1 MKRIIAVA
9 AALALGLALSAQTR
23 WLDPLQNG
31 GGVQGQGWSELNQ
44 TYFRLPDRAEEVV
57 PGSVWG
63 LSRQSAGLNL
73 VFMTDA
79 KTLTVKFKVK
89 GGLAMYHM
97 PSTGV
102 SGIDLYAVDRD
113 GNKRWCSPRFTA
125 TLSKE
130 GCEYVYDNIT
140 MFPESGCQYEYH
152 MYLGLYNGVESLEIG
167 VPEDAQISFCP
178 SSIEKPLVVYGTSI
192 AQGACASR
200 PGNCWTGI
208 LDRELDHPVVNLGFS
223 GSGRLEPEVVGM
235 IGEIDAAMF
244 IIDCLPNL
252 ADPQYNVTDLV
263 YNAVAQLRESHDC
276 PILLVEHSG
285 YMGEDANLQLS
296 RHRPAN
302 SQQRKAYNDLLAD
315 GFKNIYYLTHE
326 EIGLGMDGM
335 VEGVHPNDLGMRR
348 QADAVEKKVKEILRE
363 NTVAYQPCIQNRD
376 MTAPSWT
383 RHQQALKDVAAANPR
398 TVVLG
403 DSAAEISLKK
413 GSADLRNTEDRMGNV
428 LWRIFH
434 GELDGYAAENVVL
447 ALGPSSLAPGDPV
460 EKIAAGLNEIVEAIA
475 FHQPTAAIY
484 VVPETSDNLLN
495 EVLGVYLHTDKATLL
510 DSVRTLEKT
519 LKK

>member
-9 AALALGLALSAQTR
+9 ATIILGVALSAQTR

-31 GGVQGQGWSELNQ
+31 GGVQGQGWPELNK
-44 TYFRLPDRAEEVV
+44 TYFRLPDRAEETIR
-57 PGSVWG
+57 PAVWS
-63 LSRQSAGLNL
+63 LSRQSAGLNI
-73 VFMTDA
+73 VFRTDA
-79 KTLTVKFKVK
+79 KTFTVRFKVR
-89 GGLAMYHM
+89 GGMAMFHM

-102 SGIDLYAVDRD
+102 SGIDVYAVDRD
-113 GNKRWCSPRFTA
+113 GVKRWCAPRFTP
-125 TLSKE
+125 TLKTD

-140 MFPESGCQYEYH
+140 MFPEDGCQYEYH
-152 MYLGLYNGVESLEIG
+152 MYLGLYNGVESLEVG
-167 VPEDAQISFCP
+167 VPEDARITFCP

-223 GSGRLEPEVVGM
+223 GNGRLEPEVLDL
-235 IGEIDAAMF
+235 INEIDAEMF
-244 IIDCLPNL
+244 ILDCIPNL
-252 ADPQYNVTDLV
+252 AEPQYDITNLV
-263 YNAVAQLRESHDC
+263 YNAVAQLREAHDC

-285 YMGEDANLQLS
+285 YVGEDANVQMS

-302 SQQRKAYNDLLAD
+302 SKQRKAYNDLLAA
-315 GFKNIYYLTHE
+315 GYKNLYYLSNE

-348 QADAVEKKVKEILRE
+348 QADAVGKKVREILHE
-363 NTVAYQPCIQNRD
+363 DTVAYQPCIQNRD
-376 MTAPSWT
+376 MTNPSWE
-383 RHQQALKDVAAANPR
+383 RHQQALKDVAAANPS

-403 DSAAEISLKK
+403 DSAAEMKLRK
-413 GSADLRNTEDRMGNV
+413 GSVDLRNAEDRMGNV

-434 GELDGYAAENVVL
+434 GELDGYAAENVVI
-447 ALGPSSLAPGDPV
+447 ALGPSALAPGDPV
-460 EKIAAGLNEIVEAIA
+460 EKIAAGLNEVVEAVY
-475 FHQPTAAIY
+475 FHQPQASIY
-484 VVPETSDNLLN
+484 VVSEAQNPLLN
-495 EVLGVYLHTDKATLL
+495 EVLGLYLHTDKATLL
-510 DSVRTLEKT
+510 DSVKTLENT